1 MVDEPLIAEQQP
13 AAEEPLRAE
22 PPRRRRIN
30 LVNED
35 RRAPSRS
42 AVTQQIDERP
52 LAPGRV
58 VVGALLLGSCV
69 AFLPSWDGLSDYEMM
84 RSLGGSGLAA
94 SVRGVPGLGKA
105 ALSVAA
111 GILLARALYRPGLS
125 VRRRA
130 NWSARRL
137 IFGIGVLLT
146 VGYLAWSAVSTALTR
161 SQAVNFWK
169 VCETWQPTALDKRL
183 MEYDEKNPHL
193 RRPPAFDGP
202 NLPNGDPC
210 VLESERRS
218 IHQEGTLSD
227 GIRQIQGRFPK
238 DRQRVLQA
246 SLGVLFA
253 LVLSGWLLRPAR
265 RSPVK
270 SD

>member
-1 MVDEPLIAEQQP
+1 
-13 AAEEPLRAE
+13 
-22 PPRRRRIN
+22 
-30 LVNED
+30 
-35 RRAPSRS
+35 
-42 AVTQQIDERP
+42 VTQRIDERP

-58 VVGALLLGSCV
+58 AAGALLLGLCV
-69 AFLPSWDGLSDYEMM
+69 AFLPSWDGLSEYEMM
-84 RSLGGSGLAA
+84 RALGGSGLAVT
-94 SVRGVPGLGKA
+94 VRGIPGLGKA

-111 GILLARALYRPGLS
+111 GILLARALHRPGLS

-137 IFGIGVLLT
+137 IFGIGVLAT
-146 VGYLAWSAVSTALTR
+146 VAYLAWTAVSTALTR

-183 MEYDEKNPHL
+183 MAYDEQNPHL
-193 RRPPAFDGP
+193 RRAPAFDGP

-218 IHQEGTLSD
+218 IHQEGTLRD
-227 GIRQIQGRFPK
+227 GVRQILDRFPR
-238 DRQRVLQA
+238 DRQRVIQA

-253 LVLSGWLLRPAR
+253 LALSGWLLRPAR

-270 SD
+270 SH